1 MPSMSDK
8 VIAMALTYPN
18 EIALT
23 QNGTHWTYGE
33 LVEDIETAKAKL
45 KALGLNSQDKVALA
59 LPNLKETVVLFYA
72 LNALDITVVMCH
84 PLSSAINLRD
94 RCRLLKVDALFILD
108 VLENRTRKQ
117 IREFRVIRVK
127 AIHGFLGWIVGLR
140 SPLMNPDAKD
150 WDKIQGVKT
159 ESSKTINQDAVI
171 LFSSGTS
178 GNQKAISLSNEAFNA
193 LADQMETV
201 IDPKRGVDSM
211 FCVLPFFHGFGLGIA
226 MHTVLALGGRCI
238 LVPRIKR
245 KTVIQTLLKEKPTYV
260 AAVPYLLKV
269 LLKDESFIHAD
280 LSFIRQVFVGGE
292 TVSLRLIEDFNDVLA
307 RQGSKAKVQ
316 VGYGCTESVTA
327 VTLMKAEDSLS
338 NGVGTPF
345 VGNEILIVNEDG
357 TPSAINE
364 EGEILITGPTL
375 MNGYWGDPQ
384 ATADAFRMVSGIRY
398 YVSQD
403 LGHLDEKGILHF
415 HHRKDDLIKVKGYL
429 INPKSILDRLT
440 PIDGITDVRLLTDD
454 QDRLVVLMMVSNQAD
469 HGLLRKK
476 TIQAVNDLDGWCRP
490 QRFMIVDEFPL
501 NEMRKTDYGLL
512 KLKLRNQALRF
523 QSEWFL

>member
-1 MPSMSDK
+1 M
-8 VIAMALTYPN
+8 
-18 EIALT
+18 
-23 QNGTHWTYGE
+23 
-33 LVEDIETAKAKL
+33 
-45 KALGLNSQDKVALA
+45 
-59 LPNLKETVVLFYA
+59 
-72 LNALDITVVMCH
+72 
-84 PLSSAINLRD
+84 
-94 RCRLLKVDALFILD
+94 
-108 VLENRTRKQ
+108 
-117 IREFRVIRVK
+117 
-127 AIHGFLGWIVGLR
+127 
-140 SPLMNPDAKD
+140 
-150 WDKIQGVKT
+150 
-159 ESSKTINQDAVI
+159 
-171 LFSSGTS
+171 
-178 GNQKAISLSNEAFNA
+178 
-193 LADQMETV
+193 
-201 IDPKRGVDSM
+201 
-211 FCVLPFFHGFGLGIA
+211 
-226 MHTVLALGGRCI
+226 
-238 LVPRIKR
+238 
-245 KTVIQTLLKEKPTYV
+245 

-316 VGYGCTESVTA
+316 VGYGCTETVTA

-384 ATADAFRMVSGIRY
+384 ATADAFRMVSGKRY

-440 PIDGITDVRLLTDD
+440 PIEGITDVRLLTDD
-454 QDRLVVLMMVSNQAD
+454 QDRLVVLMMVSSQAD